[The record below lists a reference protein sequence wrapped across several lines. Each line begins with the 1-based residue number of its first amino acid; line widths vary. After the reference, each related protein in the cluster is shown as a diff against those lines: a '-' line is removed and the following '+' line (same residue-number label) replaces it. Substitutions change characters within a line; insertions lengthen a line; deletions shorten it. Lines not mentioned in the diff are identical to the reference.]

1 MKLAFKAN
9 PKPRAQQALEDLK
22 GKYDAVPP
30 SKADII
36 VVIGGD
42 GTMLRAL
49 HDHKDLNIPLFGINQ
64 GTLGFLLNHHDRR
77 ANLIKRIE
85 NAEAFK
91 IRPLEMTATDRGGQK
106 HTGVAF
112 NEISLLRQTHN
123 AAKIRISIN
132 KKVRIEELVC
142 DGIMVSTAVGS
153 TAYNL
158 SAGGPVLPLDSN
170 LLPLTPISP
179 FRPRRWGGALI
190 RNNNTIDLEVM
201 KSVERPVSATADS
214 KEIRNVKI
222 VNVKRS
228 ETIEKTI
235 LFDPDNP
242 LEERIFKEQFAGH
255 C

>member
-1 MKLAFKAN
+1 MKIAFRAT
-9 PKPRAQQALEDLK
+9 PKPRAQQALEELK
-22 GKYDAVPP
+22 GKYESVPA
-30 SKADII
+30 SKADTI

-49 HDHKDLNIPLFGINQ
+49 HDYKDLDIPIFGINQ

-85 NAEAFK
+85 NAEGFK
-91 IRPLEMTATDRGGQK
+91 IRPLEMTAIDKDGKK
-106 HTGVAF
+106 HNEVAF

-123 AAKIRISIN
+123 AAKISISIN

-142 DGIMVSTAVGS
+142 DGVMISTPVGS

-170 LLPLTPISP
+170 LLPITPISP
-179 FRPRRWGGALI
+179 FRPRRWSGALI
-190 RNNNTIDLEVM
+190 RNNNKVQLEVM
-201 KSVERPVSATADS
+201 KAVERPVSATADS
-214 KEIRNVKI
+214 KEIRDVKT
-222 VNVKRS
+222 VNVQIS
-228 ETIEKTI
+228 DTIEKTI

-242 LEERIFKEQFAGH
+242 LEERIFKEQFAGS

>member
-1 MKLAFKAN
+1 MKIAFKAT
-9 PKPRAQQALEDLK
+9 PKPRAQQALEELK
-22 GKYDAVPP
+22 SKYKSVPP
-30 SKADII
+30 SKADVI

-49 HDHKDLNIPLFGINQ
+49 HDYKDLDTPIFGVNQ

-85 NAEAFK
+85 NAEEFK
-91 IRPLEMTATDRGGQK
+91 IRPLEMTTTDKNGKK
-106 HTGVAF
+106 HNEVAF
-112 NEISLLRQTHN
+112 NEVSLLRETHA

-142 DGIMVSTAVGS
+142 DGIMISTPVGS

-170 LLPLTPISP
+170 LLPITPISP

-190 RNNNTIDLEVM
+190 RNNNKIQLEIM
-201 KSVERPVSATADS
+201 KAVERPVSATADS
-214 KEIRNVKI
+214 KEIRDVKLVTI
-222 VNVKRS
+222 QRS
-228 ETIEKTI
+228 EKVEKTI

-242 LEERIFKEQFAGH
+242 LEERIFKEQFAGS

>member
-1 MKLAFKAN
+1 MKLAFHAT
-9 PKPRAQQALEDLK
+9 PKPRAQQALEELK
-22 GKYDAVPP
+22 GKYKPVPIK
-30 SKADII
+30 KADVI

-49 HDHKDLNIPLFGINQ
+49 HDYQDLDTPIFGVNQ

-85 NAEAFK
+85 SADSFK
-91 IRPLEMTATDRGGQK
+91 IRPLEMTATDKDGKK
-106 HTGVAF
+106 HKGVAF
-112 NEISLLRQTHN
+112 NEVSLLRETHN
-123 AAKIRISIN
+123 AAKIRVSIN
-132 KKVRIEELVC
+132 GKVRLEELVC
-142 DGIMVSTAVGS
+142 DGIMISTPVGS

-158 SAGGPVLPLDSN
+158 SAGGQILPLDSN
-170 LLPLTPISP
+170 LLPITPISP

-190 RNNNTIDLEVM
+190 RNNCKIKLEVM
-201 KSVERPVSATADS
+201 KAIERPVSATADS
-214 KEIRNVKI
+214 KEIRDVKMVHI
-222 VNVKRS
+222 QKS